1 MRETGATL
9 TGGPLPCY
17 RGVPLTILFC
27 TVDLKALP
35 QVAQWPSTGAG
46 RTGENT
52 MSSTT
57 LRVIREEHGTL
68 AAILRSLRML
78 AERGPDKEPGT
89 FFDAMRAMLFYIDE
103 FPERQHHPKETEL
116 LFPPIAQ
123 RAPEVAEAI
132 ARLDSEHAGGEAAV
146 RELEHLLLAWELMG
160 ESRRATFVEALDRYI
175 TFYLEHMRLEETVI
189 LPAALKH
196 LSPEDWAAMDAA
208 FASNTDLLAT
218 GIRPDPAYE
227 RLFSRIVHSAPPPLG
242 MGR

>member
-1 MRETGATL
+1 
-9 TGGPLPCY
+9 
-17 RGVPLTILFC
+17 
-27 TVDLKALP
+27 
-35 QVAQWPSTGAG
+35 
-46 RTGENT
+46 

-78 AERGPDKEPGT
+78 AERGPGKEPGT

-175 TFYLEHMRLEETVI
+175 TFYLEHMRLEEQEV
-189 LPAALKH
+189 LPAAEKH
-196 LSPEDWAAMDAA
+196 LTEADWRELDAE
-208 FASNTDLLAT
+208 FEKNCDPLT
-218 GIRPDPAYE
+218 GKYKPDPVYE
-227 RLFSRIVHSAPPPLG
+227 KLFSRIVREAPAPIGLG
-242 MGR
+242 GG